1 MSDSKKTNAQQK
13 ATEQEILRGRRFN
26 LAEAVGRQAAGA
38 LKGASP
44 VAGTKQLLLEV
55 EHLLDLHLYDPE
67 GSLLQTIVA
76 SLAANPPLLAQ
87 NLSDAPGLLRSHLQ
101 GMLDSPTEL
110 DLLVRQADAR
120 WGRDYQE
127 RPHFNAPGQTPH
139 PDDPYTPDQVRREL
153 ERFLTHLE

>member
-1 MSDSKKTNAQQK
+1 MSDSKKTNARQK
-13 ATEQEILRGRRFN
+13 ATEQEIRQGRKFD

-44 VAGTKQLLLEV
+44 VAGTKQLLLEA

-76 SLAANPPLLAQ
+76 NLAANPPLLAQ
-87 NLSDAPGLLRSHLQ
+87 HLDDAPGLLRTHLQ
-101 GMLDSPTEL
+101 GTLDSPTDL
-110 DLLVRQADAR
+110 DLLVRQTDAR

-127 RPHFNAPGQTPH
+127 RPHFNSPDQEPH
-139 PDDPYTPDQVRREL
+139 PDDPYTPEQVRREL
-153 ERFLTHLE
+153 ELFLTHLQ